1 MTKLILMATVAY
13 LTSSMYALPPQRASE
28 EKAPQPI
35 HDMSLCPV
43 VRNTHT
49 HMNERGEVGMG
60 YSQTAT
66 GHHFLIQPAG
76 GVIKVEAKSP
86 DNTGERDN
94 IRHHLAHIAQAFANA
109 GFDIPMFV
117 HDSTPPGAP
126 EMKELR
132 QKITYSFQETPA
144 GGQVVIRTSDP
155 RALAAIHKFL
165 RYQIEEHQTGDPV
178 TLPTP

>member
-1 MTKLILMATVAY
+1 MSKLILMAAATY
-13 LTSSMYALPPQRASE
+13 LSSWVSVGPQQRASE
-28 EKAPQPI
+28 EKAPRPI

-43 VRNTHT
+43 LQNSHA
-49 HMNERGEVGMG
+49 HMNERGKAGMG
-60 YSQTAT
+60 FSQTAT
-66 GHHFLIQPAG
+66 GHHFLIQSGG
-76 GVIKVEAKSP
+76 GVIQVEAKTP
-86 DNTGERDN
+86 DDTRERDN

-109 GFDIPMFV
+109 DFDIPMFV
-117 HDSTPPGAP
+117 HDSTPPGVP

-144 GGQVVIRTSDP
+144 GGQVVIRTSDS

-178 TLPTP
+178 ELPTP

>member
-1 MTKLILMATVAY
+1 MAAVAN
-13 LTSSMYALPPQRASE
+13 LTLSVSALPQRSASG
-28 EKAPQPI
+28 EKAPQTI

-43 VRNTHT
+43 LQNTHA
-49 HMNERGEVGMG
+49 HMNERGEAGMG
-60 YSQTAT
+60 FSQTAT

-76 GVIKVEAKSP
+76 GVIQVEAKSP
-86 DNTGERDN
+86 DDTNERDY

-109 GFDIPMFV
+109 DFEIPMFV
-117 HDSTPPGAP
+117 HDSSPPGVP
-126 EMKELR
+126 EMKALR

-144 GGQVVIRTSDP
+144 GGQVEIRTSDP

-178 TLPTP
+178 ELPNP